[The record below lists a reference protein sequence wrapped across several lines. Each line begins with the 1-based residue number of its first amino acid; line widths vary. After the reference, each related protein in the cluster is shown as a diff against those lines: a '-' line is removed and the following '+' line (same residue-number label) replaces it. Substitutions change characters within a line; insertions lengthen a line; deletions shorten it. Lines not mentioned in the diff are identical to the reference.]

1 MRQCKYG
8 AFTQHILHGNGMVH
22 FMGIAGAWHGHFMAH
37 NMGIAWAL
45 CGNGMV
51 HDMPIGFW
59 IAAYRY
65 QMAGGRFLPC
75 HKHFDTRIFNSKKMW
90 QALKR
95 ESPEGER
102 LWSTLVVN
110 KSAQRFV
117 HYY

>member
-1 MRQCKYG
+1 
-8 AFTQHILHGNGMVH
+8 
-22 FMGIAGAWHGHFMAH
+22 
-37 NMGIAWAL
+37 MGIAWAL

-95 ESPEGER
+95 GESRGGTPMVHVNSDER
-102 LWSTLVVN
+102 CETAFVTIGSGGKAAKKSTAFPPLPLPLPSH
-110 KSAQRFV
+110 K
-117 HYY
+117 